1 MFETLLP
8 LLLIL
13 LAFYVWH
20 AALRSRE
27 LARAISQRLCS
38 EARVQLLDQT
48 VALQR
53 VGFARGSDGRLHL
66 RRRYRFELSTD
77 GADRHQGTLELLDGE
92 LLSHSLPL
100 PASMSLPPTPGP
112 VPEAYGSNVVPLRRH

>member
-53 VGFARGSDGRLHL
+53 VGFARGNDGRLHL

-92 LLSHSLPL
+92 MLSHSLPL
-100 PASMSLPPTPGP
+100 PASMALPPTPGP
-112 VPEAYGSNVVPLRRH
+112 VPEPYGSNVLPLRRH